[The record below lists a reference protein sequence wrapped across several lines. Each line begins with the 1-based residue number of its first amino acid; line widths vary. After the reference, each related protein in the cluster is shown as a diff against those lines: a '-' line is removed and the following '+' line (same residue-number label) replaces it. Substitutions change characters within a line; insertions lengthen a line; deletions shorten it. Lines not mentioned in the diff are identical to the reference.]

1 MKKAKAGGQP
11 GELHILHY
19 GAEVL
24 RKSAARISKVS
35 AALKALAAEMH
46 TLMQRHNGIGLAA
59 PQVGVGKQL
68 AVVNIGEGSTVLVNP
83 RLLHKEGEEVMV
95 EGCLSLPGL
104 YGEVKRAA
112 KVTVAATDLS
122 GKKMK
127 IEAEGMLA
135 RVLQH
140 EIDHLQG
147 RLFIDRVD
155 ESTLHWLLRPAG
167 SSESEEGMPTEP
179 LTVPTT
185 LQDALRVF
193 TSKPCS

>member
-1 MKKAKAGGQP
+1 MKKAKAGGQS

-19 GAEVL
+19 GEEVL
-24 RKSAARISKVS
+24 RKSAARVGKVS

-46 TLMQRHNGIGLAA
+46 TLMQKHNGIGLAA

-68 AVVNIGEGSTVLVNP
+68 AVVNIGESSKVLLNP

-122 GKKMK
+122 GKKIK

-155 ESTLHWLLRPAG
+155 ESTLHWLL
-167 SSESEEGMPTEP
+167 
-179 LTVPTT
+179 
-185 LQDALRVF
+185 
-193 TSKPCS
+193 